1 MNTRARQIKFI
12 ILWFFLITS
21 FAILTTVLLLEA
33 YGYHFNWKKF
43 KLVKTGMIILE
54 SSPRDVTMNFE
65 GLKKEI
71 TTPYSLPKLLPGNY
85 GVEISRE
92 GYATWSRNFIVE
104 VGRSS
109 EARKIVLYL
118 REPKITD
125 ITDKNTKEKII
136 DQAKSQTGT
145 LRIKDSEIW
154 LNEKFLTR
162 FSQPVL
168 SAILT
173 SDDSHVV
180 FQIGKD
186 IKVMDVDGSN
196 IINLIEL
203 ENAQKSDFAL
213 ITTNFIIED
222 KLIYTDG
229 NKIFEAKI
237 R

>member
-1 MNTRARQIKFI
+1 M
-12 ILWFFLITS
+12 
-21 FAILTTVLLLEA
+21 
-33 YGYHFNWKKF
+33 
-43 KLVKTGMIILE
+43 
-54 SSPRDVTMNFE
+54 
-65 GLKKEI
+65 
-71 TTPYSLPKLLPGNY
+71 
-85 GVEISRE
+85 
-92 GYATWSRNFIVE
+92 
-104 VGRSS
+104 
-109 EARKIVLYL
+109 